1 MSNEDPTGDRV
12 DGKTPSEAGPSANGT
27 AAATTASATATTP
40 AAASTPGSQPAEDHT
55 FDDKPAS
62 PRAKPRPKRGLRLP
76 RRFRKSRP
84 GAAAGIEPHEL
95 PSEAALTGATRIT

>member
-12 DGKTPSEAGPSANGT
+12 DGKIPSEAGPAANGT
-27 AAATTASATATTP
+27 VAATTASANATPPP
-40 AAASTPGSQPAEDHT
+40 AAPRPGSQPAEGHT
-55 FDDKPAS
+55 FDDKPLS

-95 PSEAALTGATRIT
+95 PAEAALT